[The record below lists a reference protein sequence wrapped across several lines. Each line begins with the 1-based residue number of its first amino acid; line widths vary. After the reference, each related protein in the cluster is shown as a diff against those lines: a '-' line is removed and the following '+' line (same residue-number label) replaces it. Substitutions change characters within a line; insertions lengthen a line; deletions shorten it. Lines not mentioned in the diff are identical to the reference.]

1 METWLKTKPNKGAS
15 WRGLW
20 KSFYQPFK
28 PTLFTHPL
36 WCFDAN
42 ITGETNNISPQGL
55 PVFSSLQWKKHSC
68 VYRRPVP
75 PSGLPRLSPP
85 TPYPL
90 KSTPLCSSF
99 SFLISL
105 KFSFFPG
112 AYLSTPRHALLFPIT
127 QNQKPTK
134 QPKNPYAWTSPSSP
148 CPIFLVSF
156 MEKLLK
162 RVIQTCFKWKS
173 LSTNICFLSG
183 TLLLLDALSI
193 LLWFLFLFIFFFYLI
208 RCFFPWVL
216 ARFILGLFLFSF

>member
-1 METWLKTKPNKGAS
+1 MDEGLQDSVVAHGNLVKNKTKQ
-15 WRGLW
+15 RGLW
-20 KSFYQPFK
+20 RSFYQPFK
-28 PTLFTHPL
+28 PTVFTHPL

-75 PSGLPRLSPP
+75 PSGSPDWTLPPHTLLKVHLYVLLS
-85 TPYPL
+85 L
-90 KSTPLCSSF
+90 
-99 SFLISL
+99 
-105 KFSFFPG
+105 FPHQ
-112 AYLSTPRHALLFPIT
+112 PQALLLSRSIPINT
-127 QNQKPTK
+127 QTCSTISHHTKPKTY
-134 QPKNPYAWTSPSSP
+134 QATKNPYAWTSPSSP

-193 LLWFLFLFIFFFYLI
+193 LLWFLFFFFWP
-208 RCFFPWVL
+208 C
-216 ARFILGLFLFSF
+216 